1 MLGGTANY
9 SVCSKNFRESSVPDT
24 RLFLFSINF
33 CSIHRVVSAPGVSAL
48 SRGFQNRR
56 VFGLKRSQ
64 SRGRSIYSSAAKG
77 KTGNGHGESRCTFSF
92 ATTRDVKIVELD
104 GASCLH
110 ILQEPQGLITFT
122 RIAARAFPRRL
133 KCVKSRLVSHEH
145 ELLLY
150 LQRQRRR

>member
-1 MLGGTANY
+1 M
-9 SVCSKNFRESSVPDT
+9 CSKNFRESSVPDT

-33 CSIHRVVSAPGVSAL
+33 YSIHRVVSTPGVSRL
-48 SRGFQNRR
+48 SRAFQNRR

-64 SRGRSIYSSAAKG
+64 SRGRSIYSSGRKG
-77 KTGNGHGESRCTFSF
+77 KIGNGRRESRCSFSF
-92 ATTRDVKIVELD
+92 ATTRVVKLVELD
-104 GASCLH
+104 GAPFLR
-110 ILQEPQGLITFT
+110 ILQDSQALVSFA